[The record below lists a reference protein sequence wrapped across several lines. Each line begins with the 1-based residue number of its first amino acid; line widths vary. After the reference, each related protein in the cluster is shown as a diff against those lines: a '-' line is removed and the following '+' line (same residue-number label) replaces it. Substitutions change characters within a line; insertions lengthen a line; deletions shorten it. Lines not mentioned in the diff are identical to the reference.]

1 MSKLMAEQRG
11 DDCILLYPL
20 QNHMHTVG
28 LQTES
33 IKVTYAGYVGH
44 GIPTQA
50 VAV

>member
-11 DDCILLYPL
+11 DDYILLYPL
-20 QNHMHTVG
+20 QNHTVG

-33 IKVTYAGYVGH
+33 IKVKYAGYVGH